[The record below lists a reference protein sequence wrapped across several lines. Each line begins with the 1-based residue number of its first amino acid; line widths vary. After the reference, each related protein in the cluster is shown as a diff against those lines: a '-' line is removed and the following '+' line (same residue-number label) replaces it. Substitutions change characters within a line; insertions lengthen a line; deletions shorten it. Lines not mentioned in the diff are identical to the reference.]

1 MTVAVLLDDFRAA
14 VASAGVPAAYAGL
27 QRALAA
33 AALTEDDWLQL
44 GEGLLRSGVPGLAAA
59 IAERGLDQ
67 HVRAHTL
74 RVLFGNALRL
84 VGERAAAERELRAV
98 LAAEPGHSQAAV
110 SLAHLLRELG
120 RHQAAGE
127 AILLRWGAAA
137 PPHADALAT
146 IGFLR
151 ECGLTQRAFEIAG
164 SALKAHPGDAALHAQ
179 MGELALEL
187 GRFEQARAH
196 LRASLDADPAQPGLW
211 VRLAAAHRF
220 RSRDETDVTRIAA
233 LAQRRGTGDLGGIAA
248 HFALGKIETDLGDIA
263 AAVRALRAGN
273 AAMHARLRWSRAGWQ
288 AFVERQCQLPPPQ
301 QPLAAAPQ
309 RGFTP
314 VLIVGLPRSGTTLAA
329 TLLARHRAVRGRGEL
344 NWLASLA
351 THVESAGRDAA
362 AVVRAS
368 SLYAA
373 QLRGDDTPA
382 RCYIDKNPLNFRHLG
397 HAAAL
402 LPGLRVIHCRRDL
415 HDTALSLWQQMFA
428 HEDNAYAYDFADI
441 AAYAAGYR
449 RLMQHW
455 QRVLDVPRFEL
466 DYETLVTDT
475 EATLL
480 RLHAFL
486 GLEPGLAEDVAPRPI
501 RTASV
506 WQARQ
511 KIHADSVGRWRA
523 WAPHLP
529 ELEAAF
535 APP

>member
-1 MTVAVLLDDFRAA
+1 MNVAALLDDFRAG

-27 QRALAA
+27 QRALGSAPLAA
-33 AALTEDDWLQL
+33 DDWLQL
-44 GEGLLRSGVPGLAAA
+44 GEGLMRAGVPGIAAA
-59 IAERGLDQ
+59 VAERGLDQ
-67 HVRAHTL
+67 HVHAHAL
-74 RVLFGNALRL
+74 RVLFGNALRM
-84 VGERAAAERELRAV
+84 VGERTAAERELRAV
-98 LAAEPGHSQAAV
+98 LAAEPGHRQAAV
-110 SLAHLLRELG
+110 SLAHLLRESG

-127 AILLRWGAAA
+127 AMLLTWHDDA
-137 PPHADALAT
+137 PSREDALAT

-151 ECGLTQRAFEIAG
+151 ECGLTRRALEIAG
-164 SALKAHPGDAALHAQ
+164 MALKTRPGDAALHAQ

-196 LRASLDADPAQPGLW
+196 LRTSLDADSAQPGLW
-211 VRLAAAHRF
+211 VRLATAHRF
-220 RSRDETDVTRIAA
+220 QQRDEADATRIAA
-233 LAQRRGTGDLGGIAA
+233 FAQRRGTIDLDGIAA
-248 HFALGKIETDLGDIA
+248 HFALGKIEADLGDIP

-273 AAMHARLRWSRAGWQ
+273 AALHARLGWSRTGWQ
-288 AFVERQCQLPPPQ
+288 AFVERQCGLPPPQ
-301 QPLAAAPQ
+301 PVTAVE
-309 RGFTP
+309 RGFMP

-329 TLLARHRAVRGRGEL
+329 TLLARHPAVRGRGEL

-351 THVESAGRDAA
+351 THVESGGRDAA
-362 AVVRAS
+362 ALVRAS

-373 QLRGDDTPA
+373 QLRSDDPPA

-415 HDTALSLWQQMFA
+415 RDTALSLWQQMFA

-441 AAYAAGYR
+441 AAYAAGYQ
-449 RLMQHW
+449 RLMRHW
-455 QRVLDVPRFEL
+455 QQVLDAPLFEL
-466 DYETLVTDT
+466 DYEALVADS
-475 EATLL
+475 EATLA
-480 RLHAFL
+480 RLQAFL
-486 GLEPGLAEDVAPRPI
+486 GLEPDSTGRAPPQPI

-511 KIHADSVGRWRA
+511 KIHAGSVGRWRA

-535 APP
+535 APA

>member
-1 MTVAVLLDDFRAA
+1 MNVEALLDDFRACA
-14 VASAGVPAAYAGL
+14 ASAGVPVAYAGL
-27 QRALAA
+27 QRALGAVS
-33 AALTEDDWLQL
+33 LTADDWLQL
-44 GEGLLRSGVPGLAAA
+44 GEGLLRAGVPGVAAA

-67 HVRAHTL
+67 HAHAHAL

-120 RHQAAGE
+120 RHHAAGE
-127 AILLRWGAAA
+127 AMLLRWRDDA
-137 PPHADALAT
+137 PPRVDALAT

-164 SALKAHPGDAALHAQ
+164 MALKVHPGDAALHTQ

-220 RSRDETDVTRIAA
+220 QRRDEADALRTAA
-233 LAQRRGTGDLGGIAA
+233 FAARRGTTDMVGIAA
-248 HFALGKIETDLGDIA
+248 HFALGKIESDLGNIA

-273 AAMHARLRWSRAGWQ
+273 AALRARLGWSHAGWQ
-288 AFVERQCQLPPPQ
+288 AFVERQCRLPPPE
-301 QPLAAAPQ
+301 PVAAAPE

-329 TLLARHRAVRGRGEL
+329 TLLARHPAVRGRGEL

-362 AVVRAS
+362 ALVRAS
-368 SLYAA
+368 ALYAA
-373 QLRGDDTPA
+373 QLRGDDAPA
-382 RCYIDKNPLNFRHLG
+382 RCCIDKNPLNFRHLG
-397 HAAAL
+397 HAAAM

-415 HDTALSLWQQMFA
+415 RDTALSLWQQMFA

-441 AAYAAGYR
+441 AAYAAGYQ

-455 QRVLDVPRFEL
+455 QGVLAVPMFEL
-466 DYETLVTDT
+466 DYEALVADS
-475 EATLL
+475 EATLA

-486 GLEPGLAEDVAPRPI
+486 GLGPDSTGDAVPPPI
-501 RTASV
+501 KTASV

-511 KIHADSVGRWRA
+511 KIHTGSVGRWHV

-529 ELEAAF
+529 EIEAAF
-535 APP
+535 AQS

>member
-1 MTVAVLLDDFRAA
+1 MSVESLLGDFRASA
-14 VASAGVPAAYAGL
+14 ASAGVPAAYAGL
-27 QRALAA
+27 QRTLGAA
-33 AALTEDDWLQL
+33 SLTADDWLQL
-44 GEGLLRSGVPGLAAA
+44 GEGLLRAGVPGVAAA

-67 HVRAHTL
+67 HVHAHAL

-84 VGERAAAERELRAV
+84 VGERAGAERELRAV
-98 LAAEPGHSQAAV
+98 LAAEPGHRQAAV

-127 AILLRWGAAA
+127 AMLLTWRDDA
-137 PPHADALAT
+137 PPREDALAT

-151 ECGLTQRAFEIAG
+151 ECGLTRRAFEIAG
-164 SALKAHPGDAALHAQ
+164 TALKAHPGDAALHAQ
-179 MGELALEL
+179 LGELALEL

-220 RSRDETDVTRIAA
+220 QRRDEADVTRIAA
-233 LAQRRGTGDLGGIAA
+233 FAQRRGANDLAGIAA
-248 HFALGKIETDLGDIA
+248 HFALGKIESDLGDTA
-263 AAVRALRAGN
+263 AAVRALRVGN
-273 AAMHARLRWSRAGWQ
+273 AAMRARLGWSRAGWQ
-288 AFVERQCQLPPPQ
+288 AFVERQCGLSPPQ
-301 QPLAAAPQ
+301 PVAATPE
-309 RGFTP
+309 RGFVP

-329 TLLARHRAVRGRGEL
+329 TLLARHPAVRGRGEL

-351 THVESAGRDAA
+351 THVESAGRDAGA
-362 AVVRAS
+362 LVRAS
-368 SLYAA
+368 ALYIA
-373 QLRGDDTPA
+373 QLRSDDAPA
-382 RCYIDKNPLNFRHLG
+382 RCCIDKNPLNFRHLG

-415 HDTALSLWQQMFA
+415 RDTALSLWQQMFA

-449 RLMQHW
+449 HLMQHW
-455 QRVLDVPRFEL
+455 QDVLDVPRFEL
-466 DYETLVTDT
+466 DYEALVADSETVL
-475 EATLL
+475 A

-486 GLEPGLAEDVAPRPI
+486 GLEPDTTGAAAPQSI

-511 KIHADSVGRWRA
+511 KVHAGSVGRWHA

-535 APP
+535 APA